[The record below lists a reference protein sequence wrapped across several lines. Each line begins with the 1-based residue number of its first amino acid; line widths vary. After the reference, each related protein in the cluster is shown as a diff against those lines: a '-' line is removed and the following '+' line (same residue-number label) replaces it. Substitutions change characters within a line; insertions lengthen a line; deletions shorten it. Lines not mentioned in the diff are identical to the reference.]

1 MSSRSPL
8 RINHAKLRD
17 AHGLLSRQA
26 VYFPCTA
33 VCRTCGKGFELT
45 PERQRYLLEVRRNPV
60 KSLLNH
66 VVCLRCLPALRE
78 KARLHALSV
87 RAHQRLEACIAAE
100 REAPDDPKAMLAV
113 VEAHLALLELV
124 PRETSFERLVARTRR
139 AAKHDAS
146 RGEPPYWEGR
156 VHQLAGHVG
165 AAYAAFERALEPGRK
180 MPSAWARDA
189 RRRLEAL
196 ATPPESSTETRF
208 DEGSEP
214 DEPAS
219 SSREG

>member
-1 MSSRSPL
+1 MHCP
-8 RINHAKLRD
+8 
-17 AHGLLSRQA
+17 
-26 VYFPCTA
+26 
-33 VCRTCGKGFELT
+33 
-45 PERQRYLLEVRRNPV
+45 
-60 KSLLNH
+60 
-66 VVCLRCLPALRE
+66 RCLPTARE
-78 KARLHALSV
+78 KGRRRALGV
-87 RAHQRLEACIAAE
+87 RAQQRLEACIATE
-100 REAPDDPKAMLAV
+100 RAAPDDPNTMLAV

-156 VHQLAGHVG
+156 VHQLAGHAD
-165 AAYAAFERALEPGRK
+165 AARTAFERALEPGRK

-196 ATPPESSTETRF
+196 APQDSTETRF
-208 DEGSEP
+208 DEGSEH
-214 DEPAS
+214 EAT